1 MTQFD
6 QLKAEDRTWAMWC
19 HLSSLAWI
27 LLLLFAI
34 PLPFVVANILGP
46 LICWLAKK
54 EESNYVDI
62 HGRESLN
69 FQISMT
75 IYGFILIGL
84 LIVVAFFLLLSGV
97 FATDSG
103 NVFGFV
109 ITGLGFIGLL
119 LIGLLFGV
127 LQLGLAIY
135 AGIKAK
141 QGQVY
146 RYPLTLRLL

>member
-6 QLKAEDRTWAMWC
+6 QPKAEDRTWAMWC

-27 LLLLFAI
+27 LLLLLAI
-34 PLPFVVANILGP
+34 PLPFVVANIVGP

-54 EESNYVDI
+54 DESAYVDV

-75 IYGFILIGL
+75 IYGFVLIGL

-97 FATDSG
+97 LAADSG
-103 NVFGFV
+103 NVIGFIV
-109 ITGLGFIGLL
+109 TGLGFIGLL
-119 LIGLLFGV
+119 IIGVLFGV
-127 LQLGLAIY
+127 FQLGLAIY

-141 QGQVY
+141 QGQMY

>member
-34 PLPFVVANILGP
+34 PLPFVIANLIGP

-54 EESNYVDI
+54 DDSAFIDA

-75 IYGFILIGL
+75 LYGFIFIGL

-97 FATDSG
+97 LAADSG
-103 NVFGFV
+103 NVLGFI
-109 ITGLGFIGLL
+109 ITGFGFIGLL
-119 LIGLLFGV
+119 IIGVLFGV
-127 LQLGLAIY
+127 FQLALAIY

-141 QGQVY
+141 QGQMY
-146 RYPLTLRLL
+146 RYPLTLRFL